1 MNKLVVSIGIL
12 VLFASLLFLYWVRSL
27 SFGRGV
33 GNIAFGFYFFF
44 GLVTGLVLVFWG
56 IASKKKRGNNQ

>member
-1 MNKLVVSIGIL
+1 MNKLVVAIGIAA
-12 VLFASLLFLYWVRSL
+12 LFVSFLFLYWVRSI

-33 GNIAFGFYFFF
+33 GNIAFGFYFLF

-56 IASKKKRGNNQ
+56 IASKKKEGK